1 MARLHFVLHARP
13 WGSVLRP
20 AENSTAPSHLRVR
33 LSLDRQLHSGLNL
46 LLFRL
51 CCFPGLHVCSE
62 LRRMGLRFLLQFG
75 FDRSHIDF
83 HLLSGGLQ
91 EVDFFE
97 SGLGHIGNVRA
108 RDADCFSCERV
119 EVIDANVL
127 QFDRLQHV
135 ALCQDEAFEPNQGCL
150 RLLRILQHHEQLL
163 RLVHGLLP

>member
-20 AENSTAPSHLRVR
+20 AENATAPSHLRVR
-33 LSLDRQLHSGLNL
+33 LSLDRQLYSGLNL

-51 CCFPGLHVCSE
+51 CRFPGLHVCSK
-62 LRRMGLRFLLQFG
+62 LRRMSLRFFLQFS

-97 SGLGHIGNVRA
+97 SGLGHIGNLRT
-108 RDADCFSCERV
+108 RHADCFSCERV
-119 EVIDANVL
+119 EVVDANIL
-127 QFDRLQHV
+127 QLNRLQHV
-135 ALCQDEAFEPNQGCL
+135 ALRQDEAFEPNQGCL
-150 RLLRILQHHEQLL
+150 RLLRILQHHEQFLRLGHSLL
-163 RLVHGLLP
+163 R